1 MSKKVTINVIA
12 EMARVSKTTVSR
24 FLNGK
29 FDNMSEAT
37 KERIAETIAELDY
50 HPSRQAQALKAK
62 NSLLIGIS
70 VADISNMYTSRLL
83 KGISDYFQN
92 TIYQVLIMDGDNSIE
107 REYSNLEK
115 MVTER
120 IDGIILQPLVHQLDH
135 YQLLIEENIPVVQVD
150 RYTEPSTW
158 PAVVSDNFQ
167 KSLEVAD
174 LMKSKNYEEII
185 VLSNHINGVS
195 SRMNRYNGLKTG
207 IENTNITIKLIE
219 IDDNK
224 DWQNTLQSMLESPT
238 KKVLYALNGQVLW
251 EIVRFLKKHHIA
263 IPDDVGVIGY
273 DDDMFADMISPEITS
288 VSQNPQEIGRT
299 AAANLMQIMNDE
311 TTLSKTIRIPSTI
324 QMRESL

>member
-135 YQLLIEENIPVVQVD
+135 YQLLIDENIPVVQVD

-238 KKVLYALNGQVLW
+238 KKALYALNGQVLW

>member
-62 NSLLIGIS
+62 NSLLVGIS

-135 YQLLIEENIPVVQVD
+135 YQLLIDENIPVVQVD
-150 RYTEPSTW
+150 CYTEPSTW

>member
-135 YQLLIEENIPVVQVD
+135 YQLLIDENIPVVQVD

>member
-120 IDGIILQPLVHQLDH
+120 IDGIILQPLVHQPDH
-135 YQLLIEENIPVVQVD
+135 YQLLIDENIPVVQVD
-150 RYTEPSTW
+150 RYTEPFTW

-224 DWQNTLQSMLESPT
+224 DWQNTLQSMLELPT
-238 KKVLYALNGQVLW
+238 KKALYALNGQVLW

>member
-120 IDGIILQPLVHQLDH
+120 IDGIILQPLVHQPDH
-135 YQLLIEENIPVVQVD
+135 YQLLIDENIPVVQVD

>member
-120 IDGIILQPLVHQLDH
+120 IDGIILQPLVHQPDH
-135 YQLLIEENIPVVQVD
+135 YQLLIDENIPVVQVD
-150 RYTEPSTW
+150 RYTEPFTW
-158 PAVVSDNFQ
+158 PAVVSDNFK

-238 KKVLYALNGQVLW
+238 KKALYALNGQVLW

>member
-37 KERIAETIAELDY
+37 KERITETIAELDY

-135 YQLLIEENIPVVQVD
+135 YQLLIDENIPVVQVD

>member
-62 NSLLIGIS
+62 NSLLVGIS

-135 YQLLIEENIPVVQVD
+135 YQLLIDENIPVVQVD

>member
-135 YQLLIEENIPVVQVD
+135 YQLLIDENIPVVQVD

-224 DWQNTLQSMLESPT
+224 DWQNTLQSMLESPP